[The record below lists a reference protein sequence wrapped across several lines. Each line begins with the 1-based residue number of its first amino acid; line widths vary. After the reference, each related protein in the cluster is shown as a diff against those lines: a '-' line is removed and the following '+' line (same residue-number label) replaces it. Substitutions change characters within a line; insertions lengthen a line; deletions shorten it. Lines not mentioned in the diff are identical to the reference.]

1 MFSFLTIFS
10 RIISH
15 VFLDA
20 LLSSLTSFTSFV
32 LVCVFARVLVNVFLA
47 FSISNLVSLS
57 SFQPSTSSC
66 LPNFNYRFFSCNLSL
81 FVISSTLSS
90 SCPLH
95 FQSGHSSR
103 YVFFFVF
110 FSTFHFFLS
119 PPLPLSSLLLQ
130 CASPRFLFHSLFFM
144 PTAFPFSSLP

>member
-1 MFSFLTIFS
+1 MC
-10 RIISH
+10 
-15 VFLDA
+15 
-20 LLSSLTSFTSFV
+20 LSSFSLP
-32 LVCVFARVLVNVFLA
+32 LFLLHA
-47 FSISNLVSLS
+47 HCISNLVIPLDTFSSGS
-57 SFQPSTSSC
+57 SFQPSISSC
-66 LPNFNYRFFSCNLSL
+66 LPHFHYRHFSCNVSL
-81 FVISSTLSS
+81 LVFSSTLSS

-130 CASPRFLFHSLFFM
+130 CVSPRFLSHSLFFM
-144 PTAFPFSSLP
+144 PTAFPIWSLL

>member
-1 MFSFLTIFS
+1 MC
-10 RIISH
+10 
-15 VFLDA
+15 
-20 LLSSLTSFTSFV
+20 LSSVSLPLS
-32 LVCVFARVLVNVFLA
+32 LLHAHC
-47 FSISNLVSLS
+47 ISNLVTPLDTFSFSS

-66 LPNFNYRFFSCNLSL
+66 LPNFHYRHFSCNVSL
-81 FVISSTLSS
+81 LVFSPTLSS

-119 PPLPLSSLLLQ
+119 PQLPLSSLLLQ
-130 CASPRFLFHSLFFM
+130 CVSPRFLFHSLFFM
-144 PTAFPFSSLP
+144 PTAFPIWSLL